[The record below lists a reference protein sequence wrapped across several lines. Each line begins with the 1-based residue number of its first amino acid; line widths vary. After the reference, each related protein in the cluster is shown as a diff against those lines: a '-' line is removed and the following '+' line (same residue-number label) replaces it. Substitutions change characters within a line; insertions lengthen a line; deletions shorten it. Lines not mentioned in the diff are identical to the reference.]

1 MRQKLTTQ
9 GKKLNENVR
18 KQVIGVYLGC
28 LNYNLTARLT
38 GIAPN
43 SVKNIIEKEKKQN
56 PKEWAKTLTR
66 VYKKYNK
73 ALERALEITQ
83 DDQFISASANFMN
96 YPYRLNQYMNLQ
108 DRQLIERTKALYDA
122 KRSALTYEVQRI
134 ERALKLK
141 QYDKLSK
148 LITQAKKDTKLY
160 EPIDFVFLETPAYYG
175 VNYHDK
181 KLDAETLEKYI
192 VGIEDYL
199 ASKGYN
205 IEETNIRDFIA
216 DANKFN
222 NYYYR

>member
-1 MRQKLTTQ
+1 MSNRLTTQ

-43 SVKNIIEKEKKQN
+43 SVKNIIEREKKKN
-56 PKEWAKTLTR
+56 PKEWAKTLTK
-66 VYKKYNK
+66 VYKKNNK
-73 ALERALEITQ
+73 LLERALEITQ
-83 DDQFISASANFMN
+83 EDQFLSASASFMD

-108 DRQLIERTKALYDA
+108 DRQLIERNRALYEA
-122 KRSALTYEVQRI
+122 KRQALTYEAMRI
-134 ERALKLK
+134 ERALRLK

-160 EPIDFVFLETPAYYG
+160 EPIDFIFLETEAYYG

-181 KLDAETLEKYI
+181 KIDAETLEKYI
-192 VGIEDYL
+192 TGIEDYL
-199 ASKGYN
+199 ATKGYN

-216 DANKFN
+216 DANEFN

>member
-1 MRQKLTTQ
+1 MQKLTTQ
-9 GKKLNENVR
+9 GKKLNESVR

-43 SVKNIIEKEKKQN
+43 SVKNIIEREKKKN
-56 PKEWAKTLTR
+56 PKEWAKTLTK
-66 VYKKYNK
+66 VYKKNNK
-73 ALERALEITQ
+73 LLERALEITQ
-83 DDQFISASANFMN
+83 DDQFISASANLMN

-108 DRQLIERTKALYDA
+108 DRQLIERTKALYQA
-122 KRSALTYEVQRI
+122 KTWALTYEAKRI

-160 EPIDFVFLETPAYYG
+160 EPIDFVFLETPAFYG
-175 VNYHDK
+175 VNYHDNSITEEK
-181 KLDAETLEKYI
+181 LEKYI
-192 VGIEDYL
+192 KQIEEDL
-199 ASKGYN
+199 AYKGYN

-216 DANKFN
+216 DANTFN

>member
-1 MRQKLTTQ
+1 MQKLTTQ
-9 GKKLNENVR
+9 GKKLNESVR

-28 LNYNLTARLT
+28 LNYNLTARLV

-43 SVKNIIEKEKKQN
+43 SVKNIIEREKKQN
-56 PKEWAKTLTR
+56 PKEWAKTLTK

-73 ALERALEITQ
+73 LLERALEITQ

-108 DRQLIERTKALYDA
+108 DRQLIERNRALYEA
-122 KRSALTYEVQRI
+122 KRQALTYEAQRI
-134 ERALKLK
+134 ERAFKLK

-160 EPIDFVFLETPAYYG
+160 EPIDFVFLETDAYYG

-181 KLDAETLEKYI
+181 KIDAETLEKYI

-199 ASKGYN
+199 TSKGYN

-216 DANKFN
+216 DAKDFN

>member
-1 MRQKLTTQ
+1 MSRKLTTQ
-9 GKKLNENVR
+9 GKKLDENVR

-43 SVKNIIEKEKKQN
+43 SVKNIIQREKKQN

-108 DRQLIERTKALYDA
+108 DRQLIERSKALYDA
-122 KRSALTYEVQRI
+122 KQSALNYEARRI
-134 ERALKLK
+134 ERAFKLK
-141 QYDKLSK
+141 QYSKLSK

-175 VNYHDK
+175 VNYHDNSITEEK
-181 KLDAETLEKYI
+181 LEKYI
-192 VGIEDYL
+192 ESIENYL
-199 ASKGYN
+199 TTKGYN
-205 IEETNIRDFIA
+205 VEETNIRDFIA
-216 DANKFN
+216 DANTFN

>member
-1 MRQKLTTQ
+1 MKNKLTTQ

-28 LNYNLTARLT
+28 LNYNLTARLL

-43 SVKNIIEKEKKQN
+43 SVKNIIEREKRKN
-56 PKEWAKTLTR
+56 PKEWAKILTK
-66 VYKKYNK
+66 VYKKNNRL
-73 ALERALEITQ
+73 LEKALEITQ
-83 DDQFISASANFMN
+83 DNQFLSAGASFMDE
-96 YPYRLNQYMNLQ
+96 PYKLNQYMNLQ
-108 DRQLIERTKALYDA
+108 DRQLISRTKLLYDA
-122 KRSALTYEVQRI
+122 KVSALKYEAERI
-134 ERALKLK
+134 ERALRLK

-175 VNYHDK
+175 ANYHDK
-181 KLDAETLEKYI
+181 RIDAETLEKYI
-192 VGIEDYL
+192 AGIEQSL

-216 DANKFN
+216 DAKDFN

>member
-1 MRQKLTTQ
+1 MKKLTTQ
-9 GKKLNENVR
+9 GKKLDENLR

-28 LNYNLTARLT
+28 LNYNLTARLV

-43 SVKNIIEKEKKQN
+43 SVKNIIEREKKQN

>member
-43 SVKNIIEKEKKQN
+43 SVKNIIEKEKKKN
-56 PKEWAKTLTR
+56 PKEWTK
-66 VYKKYNK
+66 VYKKNNK
-73 ALERALEITQ
+73 LLERALEITQ
-83 DDQFISASANFMN
+83 EDQFLSASASFMD

-108 DRQLIERTKALYDA
+108 DRQLIERNRALYEA
-122 KRSALTYEVQRI
+122 KRQALTYEAQRI
-134 ERALKLK
+134 ERALRLK

-160 EPIDFVFLETPAYYG
+160 EPIDFVFLETEAYYG

-181 KLDAETLEKYI
+181 KIDAETLEKYI
-192 VGIEDYL
+192 AGIEDYL
-199 ASKGYN
+199 ATKGYN

>member
-43 SVKNIIEKEKKQN
+43 SVKNIIEKEKKKN
-56 PKEWAKTLTR
+56 PKEWAKTLTK
-66 VYKKYNK
+66 VYKKNNK
-73 ALERALEITQ
+73 LLERALEITQ
-83 DDQFISASANFMN
+83 EDQFLSASASFMD

-108 DRQLIERTKALYDA
+108 DRQLIERNRALYEA
-122 KRSALTYEVQRI
+122 KRQALTYEAQRI
-134 ERALKLK
+134 ERALRLK

-160 EPIDFVFLETPAYYG
+160 EPIDFVFLETEAYYG

-181 KLDAETLEKYI
+181 KIDAETLEKYI
-192 VGIEDYL
+192 AGIEDYL
-199 ASKGYN
+199 ATKGYN